1 MNKIAS
7 ILLVVIGISLANATP
22 AIFKPLSEEL
32 ISYVNEASGSTWKVT
47 HLQSIYIV
55 TKKRSIYRCN

>member
-32 ISYVNEASGSTWKVT
+32 ISYVNEASGSTWKV
-47 HLQSIYIV
+47 
-55 TKKRSIYRCN
+55 N